1 MAQGLTKDQIEEYRE
16 AFNLFD
22 KDGSGHITTEELGVV
37 MRNLGQSPTQE
48 ELEQMVREVDKNG
61 NGTVEFSEFV
71 AMMGRMMSSE
81 DKEENL
87 LDAFKSFD
95 RDGNGLISREEL
107 KQALISL
114 GDQPTDQQ
122 VADMMDEVDLN
133 GDGYINYEEFLKI
146 MDFK

>member
-1 MAQGLTKDQIEEYRE
+1 
-16 AFNLFD
+16 
-22 KDGSGHITTEELGVV
+22 
-37 MRNLGQSPTQE
+37 MRSLGQKPTQE
-48 ELEQMVREVDKNG
+48 ELEQMIKEVDKNG

-95 RDGNGLISREEL
+95 RDGNGMISREEL